1 MRLGWLPL
9 MILLSGCQRV
19 EPTADVLPPSKPKPR
34 PPAEAPASVEAP
46 LPPPPAPPLPA
57 PPPAAVPSTE
67 AAPAAGMTDAELLAV
82 AMGLD
87 PAAVA
92 KAPPGAA
99 PSGALSPE
107 ALPLPGAAPAAP
119 VAPPPA
125 PAWTPDT
132 PLAGTWGVRLV
143 SIVADAQ
150 PPRAIL
156 GLPSG
161 EEVVVEPGSFV
172 VSEKIVVT
180 AIGRQALQ
188 LVRVVP
194 AGDHVRVESETLQP
208 LYGAPRPPS
217 P

>member
-19 EPTADVLPPSKPKPR
+19 EPTADVLPPSKPRPKP
-34 PPAEAPASVEAP
+34 PVEAPAPVEA
-46 LPPPPAPPLPA
+46 APPA
-57 PPPAAVPSTE
+57 PPPAAAPPPE

-92 KAPPGAA
+92 KPAPGAA
-99 PSGALSPE
+99 PSGPPSPE
-107 ALPLPGAAPAAP
+107 ALPLPGAAPA
-119 VAPPPA
+119 APPPA

-194 AGDHVRVESETLQP
+194 TGDHVRVESETLQP